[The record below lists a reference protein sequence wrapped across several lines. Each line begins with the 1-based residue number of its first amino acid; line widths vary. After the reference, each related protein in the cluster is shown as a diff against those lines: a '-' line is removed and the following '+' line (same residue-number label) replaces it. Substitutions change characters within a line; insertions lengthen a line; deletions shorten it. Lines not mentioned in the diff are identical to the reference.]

1 MGDRVRLIEY
11 YLLGFLLANHEA
23 NQKEI
28 EVMPRAS
35 GNQATAQDLIQ
46 DKVSSYLSSIV
57 DEDQSNDRI
66 ASEALP
72 RVQEL
77 NPCAQKLLSC
87 DEETAP
93 IWCIRCLYAHQ
104 QLFNDTIPDLMQ
116 AIFAQIDIVTD
127 GLLQEEDFPSLL
139 CCQVYVEFSHLK
151 RCYCGYFEAKKLLRK
166 AESVI
171 GLKLELKG
179 RLGKRTRFQE
189 KKLAQLTAS
198 IKCETLKGTGIQS
211 KNYLKAYNRAIKQ
224 GKRRNNLIRA
234 MFVGPRNVEESPQV
248 TKELDDNPNFKKQ
261 IIETPILSKENAQ
274 AATDESSLNNVC
286 LVSSDTTQSDNLIVS
301 ISSQV
306 TKISLESE
314 FNSSTMQNDLQ
325 DYFVSITKDNKDAK
339 EDRKYAKI
347 WDFGGHS
354 VYHVTHRPF
363 ISANN
368 IYILV
373 FNITQ
378 NINGK
383 RNIYSSGIIFNC
395 KPEDN
400 NLATLSQRRE
410 CCHRLHLIIKEFVLS
425 LSFIRNP
432 IPIRWYIM
440 ATILNTSFHRY
451 ENQESSSVINQIRA
465 ARVRDIMTMQDV
477 TLLAQDYRLYESEEE
492 LKAMLMYLHDLGEI
506 IFYQKAG
513 DNGIIITN
521 VDRLLDIF
529 RAIIQL
535 DECLSGSLELKSE
548 YKKASQTGRL
558 SRVYIEYSLK
568 KFKLDENSKNCILN
582 LMETYDIICSIRN
595 DNIENREDSQYF
607 VPYLLRP
614 DVKPF
619 DLSRFHKSDWLYIGY
634 SYKEVPHIPDGIYY
648 CLLSSCLREWNNTKV
663 EICYQCAKFYLK
675 EDHYYLIVKKEQSYI
690 GLRYCYQKMADAKTD
705 RMFKSKIRD
714 CIREKRP
721 HDIVLKKL
729 SSIVA
734 ERMPKFYNAT
744 CYFHVQCPECHKLT
758 KITSKCSLEGNKMTE
773 CEYCNEFFSSQ
784 SAKDWKIDEEEPEI
798 SVSKEVDPKEV
809 DIRHYFSCIA
819 NLIETDWKKL
829 AAVLDPKIST
839 KVIQEQNRNDVFG
852 QAIELLNKWY
862 NKYPHVGIRRL
873 EVALRR
879 IGRSDIVTRIN
890 QINQELNI

>member
-1 MGDRVRLIEY
+1 MIKINAYDIYDGK
-11 YLLGFLLANHEA
+11 FCAMS
-23 NQKEI
+23 EI
-28 EVMPRAS
+28 LEKNV
-35 GNQATAQDLIQ
+35 
-46 DKVSSYLSSIV
+46 
-57 DEDQSNDRI
+57 I
-66 ASEALP
+66 AS
-72 RVQEL
+72 
-77 NPCAQKLLSC
+77 
-87 DEETAP
+87 
-93 IWCIRCLYAHQ
+93 I
-104 QLFNDTIPDLMQ
+104 
-116 AIFAQIDIVTD
+116 
-127 GLLQEEDFPSLL
+127 
-139 CCQVYVEFSHLK
+139 
-151 RCYCGYFEAKKLLRK
+151 
-166 AESVI
+166 
-171 GLKLELKG
+171 
-179 RLGKRTRFQE
+179 
-189 KKLAQLTAS
+189 
-198 IKCETLKGTGIQS
+198 
-211 KNYLKAYNRAIKQ
+211 
-224 GKRRNNLIRA
+224 
-234 MFVGPRNVEESPQV
+234 EESPQV

-261 IIETPILSKENAQ
+261 IIETPVLSKENLQ
-274 AATDESSLNNVC
+274 AASGESSLNNLC
-286 LVSSDTTQSDNLIVS
+286 LDSSDTTQSDNLIVS
-301 ISSQV
+301 IFSQV

-325 DYFVSITKDNKDAK
+325 NYFVSITKDSKDAK

-363 ISANN
+363 MSANS

-378 NINGK
+378 NINDHVKTRHGLLLTTNYLQAMQEWLTSIISGHRDPSDISINIDGVPVKYSLPIVILVASHGDSLDGKEDGNRRFKQFEQDLISYMPTYK

-400 NLATLSQRRE
+400 NLATISQRRE
-410 CCHRLHLIIKEFVLS
+410 CCRRLHLIIKEFVLS
-425 LSFIRNP
+425 LFFIRNP

-451 ENQESSSVINQIRA
+451 ENQESSSVIDQIRA

-477 TLLAQDYRLYESEEE
+477 TLLAQDYRLYESKDE
-492 LKAMLMYLHDLGEI
+492 LKVMLMYLHDLGEI
-506 IFYQKAG
+506 VFCQKAG

-535 DECLSGSLELKSE
+535 DECFSGSLELKSE

-568 KFKLDENSKNCILN
+568 KFKLDENSKNWILN
-582 LMETYDIICSIRN
+582 LMEIYDIICSIRN

-690 GLRYCYQKMADAKTD
+690 GLQYCYQKMADVKTD
-705 RMFKSKIRD
+705 QMFKSKIRD
-714 CIREKRP
+714 CIREKHP

-744 CYFHVQCPECHKLT
+744 
-758 KITSKCSLEGNKMTE
+758 
-773 CEYCNEFFSSQ
+773 
-784 SAKDWKIDEEEPEI
+784 
-798 SVSKEVDPKEV
+798 
-809 DIRHYFSCIA
+809 
-819 NLIETDWKKL
+819 
-829 AAVLDPKIST
+829 
-839 KVIQEQNRNDVFG
+839 
-852 QAIELLNKWY
+852 
-862 NKYPHVGIRRL
+862 
-873 EVALRR
+873 
-879 IGRSDIVTRIN
+879 
-890 QINQELNI
+890 